1 MTDSNKETEMNTRT
15 SFIKIAIVV
24 VPALLIVSIFVALY
38 LGATEEQEKS
48 VPMEGDITVSEMAD
62 YLDKYQ
68 TFIGPR
74 EIGSEDGERAM
85 RQSLAMTMGTL
96 GSENLGYEIFS
107 SQTDSS
113 HGRLWRTI
121 WINACEDESKEPVV
135 LAFPLAGSGSELC
148 FAYGLAEYL
157 TSHPLKTGV
166 RLVFYPPLA
175 KGNLEEWIWERCGG
189 EGETLGGFVHV
200 RGHGPSVDTLEIFE
214 GRNSA
219 VVFKKLRDSRI
230 LQRIAVFSGQR
241 EEYEQLEVALSEDM
255 TGRRLSYAKRLVEA
269 MPAMKELIE
278 IVAE

>member
-1 MTDSNKETEMNTRT
+1 MNDSNEETEVNTRT

-38 LGATEEQEKS
+38 LGATEEQEKRG
-48 VPMEGDITVSEMAD
+48 PLEGDITVSEMAD
-62 YLDKYQ
+62 YLNKYE

-85 RQSLAMTMGTL
+85 RQALAITMGTL
-96 GSENLGYEIFS
+96 GQENLGYEIFS

-113 HGRLWRTI
+113 HGRLWKTI
-121 WINACEDESKEPVV
+121 WINACEQESEEPVV

-157 TSHPLKTGV
+157 TSHPLRVGV
-166 RLVFYPPLA
+166 RLVFYPPLV

-189 EGETLGGFVHV
+189 EDETLGGFVHV

-214 GRNSA
+214 GPKGA
-219 VVFKKLRDSRI
+219 AIFKKLRESRV
-230 LQRIAVFSGQR
+230 LQRVAVFTDQR
-241 EEYEQLEVALSEDM
+241 EECEQLEVALSENISGM
-255 TGRRLSYAKRLVEA
+255 RRSYAKRLVDA

-278 IVAE
+278 IIAE